1 MTQSHTNR
9 PMTLVVG
16 TGRCGSTMISNILR
30 KHPEVLSLSEFF
42 VLLEGARFREG
53 IVNASQFWK
62 LLSTPSPFITHMLRH
77 NIKAQEFLY
86 PVSATSRFNAET
98 GIPPLLL
105 VTLPHLTDDYEVLY
119 DEVEQVV
126 STFPPD
132 QIERHYT
139 RLFAW
144 LQQRF
149 KRKVIVE
156 RSGFSLPMLG
166 ALIKLFPFAKFV
178 HIARDGRE
186 CAMSMV
192 HHQAFRLMGLMELQS
207 KAQGMPS
214 RLLSDRGDED
224 AADQMETMSRIDVN
238 AIAHAPIPMAIFGD
252 IWSKLIILGTRYLS
266 TLPEERVTMFSYEEF
281 VAHPAD
287 SMQRLINFIDPS
299 LPCEEWIQSTAA
311 FVRQKPTTWQDLPT
325 NERVSLEA
333 ACQPGLEVLEL
344 ATHEGLHS
352 SKLAGLL
359 ERLSVEVLAS

>member
-1 MTQSHTNR
+1 MIQSQTDK

-53 IVNASQFWK
+53 IVDAAQFWK

-105 VTLPHLTDDYEVLY
+105 VTLPHLTDDYEALY
-119 DEVEQVV
+119 DEVEQVI

-166 ALIKLFPFAKFV
+166 ALIKLFPSAKFV

-186 CAMSMV
+186 CAMSMC

-207 KAQGMPS
+207 KAQGTPS

-224 AADQMETMSRIDVN
+224 ADDQMETMSRIDVN

-252 IWSKLIILGTRYLS
+252 VWSKLIILGTRYLS
-266 TLPEERVTMFSYEEF
+266 TLPEEQVTMFSYEEF

-299 LPCEEWIQSTAA
+299 LPYEEWIQSTAA
-311 FVRQKPTTWQDLPT
+311 FVRQKPTTWQDLST
-325 NERVSLEA
+325 DERVALEA
-333 ACQPGLEVLEL
+333 ACQPGLEILEV
-344 ATHEGLHS
+344 TTQEGLHS
-352 SKLAGLL
+352 SKLKELL
-359 ERLSVEVLAS
+359 DRLSPEVLSN